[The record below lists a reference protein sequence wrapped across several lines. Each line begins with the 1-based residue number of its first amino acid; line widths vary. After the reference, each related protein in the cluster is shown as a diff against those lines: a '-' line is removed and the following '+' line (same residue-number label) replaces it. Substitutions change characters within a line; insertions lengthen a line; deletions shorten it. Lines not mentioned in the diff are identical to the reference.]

1 MPAAARPGAK
11 RVELTF
17 NPMKKKGISS
27 MTPTEP
33 LNADL
38 SSRSSE
44 DSKNFKKLLMDQV
57 RAGGGTQAMD
67 TKQLFQT
74 LVKDTLEAFLE
85 LEMEEHLGY
94 PKHDPEG
101 RGSGNS
107 RNGGTSKTV
116 RGDFGQMEIETPRD
130 RNSSFEPKIVAK
142 RQTSVGNF
150 SEAVISLYTRGMTT
164 REIEQHVKD
173 IYGVEISPQF
183 VSRVT
188 EELQQ
193 QIVEWQSRPL
203 ERVYPIIFVDGLRV
217 AVRADKSV
225 LKKCVY
231 TVLGVGISGRQEVL
245 GLWIEETEGAR
256 FWLKVFNDLKAR
268 GVHDALI
275 VCGDGVTGLRNAVES
290 VFPQADVQL
299 CVVHHIRNVTKFVSW
314 KDRKPLCSDMR
325 PIYSAPT
332 IEAAELALDRFAQS
346 WEARYPMSVA
356 AWRNHWNDLTTFF
369 RYPVEL
375 RRMIYTTNAIE
386 SLHSQMRKNISNRK
400 VFPTDESVI
409 KILFLNIRNFTNR
422 WTKRQGWD
430 IVMNQL
436 VMIFADR
443 LQAELVDA

>member
-1 MPAAARPGAK
+1 MTQPQTPGAQP
-11 RVELTF
+11 E
-17 NPMKKKGISS
+17 
-27 MTPTEP
+27 
-33 LNADL
+33 AAH
-38 SSRSSE
+38 
-44 DSKNFKKLLMDQV
+44 DSKAFKKALMDQV
-57 RAGGGTQAMD
+57 RARGGTQAVD
-67 TKQLFQT
+67 TKHLFQSM
-74 LVKDTLEAFLE
+74 VKDTLEAFLE

-94 PKHDPEG
+94 AKHDPEG

-107 RNGGTSKTV
+107 RNGASGKTV
-116 RGDFGQMEIETPRD
+116 RGDFGAVDIETPRD

-150 SEAVISLYTRGMTT
+150 SQAVISLYARGLTT
-164 REIEQHVKD
+164 REIEQHVRD

-183 VSRVT
+183 VSRLT
-188 EELQQ
+188 EELQE
-193 QIVEWQSRPL
+193 QITEWQARPL

-217 AVRADKSV
+217 PVRSDKGV

-231 TVLGVGISGRQEVL
+231 TVLGVSASGRQEVL

-268 GVHDALI
+268 GVCDVLI
-275 VCGDGVTGLRNAVES
+275 VCGDGLAGLRHAVES

-325 PIYSAPT
+325 PIYTAPT
-332 IEAAELALDRFAQS
+332 VEAAELALERFAQL
-346 WEARYPMSVA
+346 WGTRYPMSVN
-356 AWRNHWNDLTTFF
+356 AWRNHWTELMTFLK
-369 RYPVEL
+369 YPVEL

-400 VFPTDESVI
+400 VFPHDDAVL

-436 VMIFADR
+436 MTIFGDR
-443 LQAELVDA
+443 LKNALIDTM

>member
-1 MPAAARPGAK
+1 MPAAAQPGPK

-17 NPMKKKGISS
+17 KSMKKKGISS

-94 PKHDPEG
+94 PKHDSEG

-107 RNGGTSKTV
+107 RNGATSKTV
-116 RGDFGQMEIETPRD
+116 RGDFGQVEIETPRD

-332 IEAAELALDRFAQS
+332 VEAAELALDRFAES

-369 RYPVEL
+369 HYPVEL

>member
-1 MPAAARPGAK
+1 
-11 RVELTF
+11 
-17 NPMKKKGISS
+17 
-27 MTPTEP
+27 
-33 LNADL
+33 
-38 SSRSSE
+38 
-44 DSKNFKKLLMDQV
+44 MDQV

-74 LVKDTLEAFLE
+74 MVKDTLEAFLE

-94 PKHDPEG
+94 PKHDAEG

-107 RNGGTSKTV
+107 RNGATSKTV
-116 RGDFGQMEIETPRD
+116 RGDFGEIEIETPRD
-130 RNSSFEPKIVAK
+130 RNSSFDPKIVAK
-142 RQTSVGNF
+142 RQSSVGNF
-150 SEAVISLYTRGMTT
+150 QEAVISLYARGLTT

-173 IYGVEISPQF
+173 IYGIEISPQF
-183 VSRVT
+183 VSRAT

-193 QIVEWQSRPL
+193 QIIDWQNRPL

-217 AVRADKSV
+217 AVRTEKGV

-231 TVLGVGISGRQEVL
+231 TVLGVGTSGKQEVL

-268 GVHDALI
+268 GVLDALI
-275 VCGDGVTGLRNAVES
+275 VCGDGLTGLRNAVES

-314 KDRKPLCSDMR
+314 KDRKPLCAAMR
-325 PIYSAPT
+325 PIYTAPT
-332 IEAAELALDRFAQS
+332 AEAAAAALDRFEQL
-346 WEARYPMSVA
+346 WGERYPMSA
-356 AWRNHWNDLTTFF
+356 SAWRSHWDDLTTFF
-369 RYPVEL
+369 KYPVEL

-400 VFPTDESVI
+400 VFPTDDAVF

-430 IVMNQL
+430 TVMNQL
-436 VMIFADR
+436 LMIFGDR
-443 LQAELVDA
+443 LKPHLIDSL

>member
-1 MPAAARPGAK
+1 
-11 RVELTF
+11 
-17 NPMKKKGISS
+17 

-33 LNADL
+33 LNAAL
-38 SSRSSE
+38 SSRSE

-107 RNGGTSKTV
+107 RNGATSKTV
-116 RGDFGQMEIETPRD
+116 RGDFGQVEIESPRD

-203 ERVYPIIFVDGLRV
+203 ESVYPIIFVDGLRV
-217 AVRADKSV
+217 AVRTDKGV
-225 LKKCVY
+225 VKKCVY

-275 VCGDGVTGLRNAVES
+275 VCGDGLTGLRNAVES
-290 VFPQADVQL
+290 VFPACRRPALRRSSHSQRDEVRFLEGSQA
-299 CVVHHIRNVTKFVSW
+299 FVLGYAADLYGAYHRGS
-314 KDRKPLCSDMR
+314 RTRTRSLR
-325 PIYSAPT
+325 PILGSA
-332 IEAAELALDRFAQS
+332 LSDVSRSLAQS
-346 WEARYPMSVA
+346 LE
-356 AWRNHWNDLTTFF
+356 
-369 RYPVEL
+369 
-375 RRMIYTTNAIE
+375 
-386 SLHSQMRKNISNRK
+386 
-400 VFPTDESVI
+400 
-409 KILFLNIRNFTNR
+409 
-422 WTKRQGWD
+422 
-430 IVMNQL
+430 
-436 VMIFADR
+436 
-443 LQAELVDA
+443 